1 MVDESA
7 EDVVTLTFPR
17 TSARALERIL
27 SAGLTVAYRADGG
40 KPTPEAARL
49 LQELHAAAQGHRHVS
64 VSPPAPTPTLDSGLE
79 RMLGTREA
87 AAVLGCDTSHVRRL
101 CLTGRLP
108 ARRITGGWLIDSTA
122 LDNFRHGHQEDTDG
136 KPGPAPAE
144 RAADD
149 DTGPANRH

>member
-1 MVDESA
+1 MADEGA
-7 EDVVTLTFPR
+7 EDVVTLTIPR

-27 SAGLTVAYRADGG
+27 SAGLTAAYRADGG
-40 KPTPEAARL
+40 RPSPEAERIL
-49 LQELHAAAQGHRHVS
+49 RELHAAAQGRRHVS
-64 VSPPAPTPTLDSGLE
+64 VSPPTPTPIVDSGLE

-122 LDNFRHGHQEDTDG
+122 LDNFRHGHEESSSG
-136 KPGPAPAE
+136 KPGPAPPD
-144 RAADD
+144 RAADS
-149 DTGPANRH
+149 R